1 MIQNRCPTK
10 LAMIALI
17 MSPGINAN
25 DNLID
30 SFTGI
35 FVMNPIII
43 VPKISKP
50 RTPTTKVAINKIIK
64 LILCKYLSLTHPIK
78 KATNGYKNKNPA
90 DGPANAPI
98 PPRPPDKTGNPTAAS
113 NKKITTLNVPN
124 FLPKMIPC

>member
-1 MIQNRCPTK
+1 
-10 LAMIALI
+10 
-17 MSPGINAN
+17 
-25 DNLID
+25 
-30 SFTGI
+30 
-35 FVMNPIII
+35 MNPIMI

-50 RTPTTKVAINKIIK
+50 RTPTTKVTINKIIK

-124 FLPKMIPC
+124 FLPKMIPAKNIPIFCNTIGTGMIGNGTPGTNPNIHIIAAIKAV